1 MGNYFV
7 QSANILNAIRND
19 STMPQM
25 YRDSVPVTK
34 GTRASVRNTMGIITN
49 NDDLFNPFLTSMIN
63 RVGNVYLKNK
73 MLKQPWGIFKRD
85 VMEYGNIVENV
96 FVDIAKPHT
105 YDPSVAEN
113 EIYKREIPDVK
124 TQFFIINFYKFYKQT
139 IQVDTLKQALLSDK
153 GLYDLTDKIVLALL
167 NGERNDEFLAMKYM
181 LAREI
186 LAGNIET
193 VAIPTVTKANAHD
206 IVSVIKSTSNDL
218 TFPNRK
224 YNHAGVMNQTE
235 KSEQFLICN
244 SYFDSVMDV
253 NVLASAFNMDKA
265 EFAGRRMLVDG
276 FGKFD
281 TERLALLFA
290 DSEDYVPFTDEELA
304 QLESIPA
311 IIVDDDFF
319 VLIDTNRKMGARFNE
334 EGLYW
339 NYWLHVWKTF
349 GISAF
354 SQAAIFVPGESA
366 ITSVTVTPSTLTL
379 VPNTTSVLRANVETE
394 GFASKD
400 VTWTSSNTAIAEV
413 SSSGVVTAKATG
425 TVVITATSVADT
437 TKSGTCTLTVGSVQG
452 VDSVTMVQS
461 TETIVA
467 GGTETLSAIVIAH
480 GSINPAVQWAS
491 SSAYITFSN
500 ATTTEISTDTYLQEV
515 TITAQ
520 EQSTGNVTVTA
531 TSVADTTKAD
541 TCTVT
546 ISSGGGGGGGTFNP
560 EMTPLTIDVT
570 SDGNT
575 RVAGESVLTIPSG
588 GHYEIN
594 LVDFK
599 IPTFNT
605 DVVFSR
611 STPTQSYVEVGAI
624 GYREKFVNCAT
635 EYYNADTEQVF
646 GLQVEPNSYYFDSI
660 LQGNTTPV
668 GNVYTAT
675 GTATVTI
682 TDVDNNVSATK
693 VITVNFTYTGG

>member
-1 MGNYFV
+1 MANYFV

-19 STMPQM
+19 NTMPQM

-105 YDPSVAEN
+105 YDPTVAES

-311 IIVDDDFF
+311 ILVDDDFF

-366 ITSVTVTPSTLTL
+366 VTSVTVTPSTLALTQ
-379 VPNTTSVLRANVETE
+379 NTTSVLRANVETE

-425 TVVITATSVADT
+425 TTVITATSVADT

-480 GSINPAVQWAS
+480 GSINPAVQWVS
-491 SSAYITFSN
+491 NSAYITFSN

-531 TSVADTTKAD
+531 TSVADNTKAD

-546 ISSGGGGGGGTFNP
+546 ISSGGGGGTFNP
-560 EMTPLTIDVT
+560 EMTPETISVSSNGVDYT
-570 SDGNT
+570 
-575 RVAGESVLTIPSG
+575 AGESVLNIPQGRNYAIS
-588 GHYEIN
+588 
-594 LVDFK
+594 LVKFE
-599 IPTFNT
+599 IPTFTGASVRLSRNT
-605 DVVFSR
+605 Y
-611 STPTQSYVEVGAI
+611 TQSYVLVDDTNFAECSIIFQDGTSEWVDGLKVEANPSNF
-624 GYREKFVNCAT
+624 GYIMTDKVT
-635 EYYNADTEQVF
+635 PD
-646 GLQVEPNSYYFDSI
+646 G
-660 LQGNTTPV
+660 QG
-668 GNVYTAT
+668 VYTAT

-682 TDVDNNVSATK
+682 TDLDNGTSAVK
-693 VITVNFTYTGG
+693 EITVNFTYQGA

>member
-1 MGNYFV
+1 MGNYFG

-19 STMPQM
+19 STVPQM

-34 GTRASVRNTMGIITN
+34 GTRASVRNTTSIIIN
-49 NDDLFNPFLTSMIN
+49 NDDLFNTFLTSMIN
-63 RVGNVYLKNK
+63 RVGAVYLKNK

-96 FVDIAKPHT
+96 FVDIAKPHS
-105 YDPSVAEN
+105 YDPTVAES

-167 NGERNDEFLAMKYM
+167 NGEKNDEFLAMKYM

-281 TERLALLFA
+281 TERLEMLFA
-290 DSEDYVPFTDEELA
+290 DSEDYVPFTEEELA

-311 IIVDDDFF
+311 ILIDDDFF

-334 EGLYW
+334 QGLYW

-349 GISAF
+349 GISDF

-366 ITSVTVTPSTLTL
+366 ITSVTVTPSTLAL
-379 VPNTTSVLRANVETE
+379 APNTTSVLKADVETV
-394 GFASKD
+394 GFANKD
-400 VTWTSSNTAIAEV
+400 VTWTSSDTAVAEV
-413 SSSGVVTAKATG
+413 SSAGVLTAKATG
-425 TVVITATSVADT
+425 TAVITATSVADT
-437 TKSGTCTLTVGSVQG
+437 TKSGTCT
-452 VDSVTMVQS
+452 
-461 TETIVA
+461 
-467 GGTETLSAIVIAH
+467 
-480 GSINPAVQWAS
+480 
-491 SSAYITFSN
+491 
-500 ATTTEISTDTYLQEV
+500 
-515 TITAQ
+515 
-520 EQSTGNVTVTA
+520 
-531 TSVADTTKAD
+531 
-541 TCTVT
+541 VT
-546 ISSGGGGGGGTFNP
+546 ISSGGGGGTFNP
-560 EMTPLTIDVT
+560 TMTPTTISVT
-570 SDGNT
+570 SNGVV
-575 RVAGESVLTIPSG
+575 REAGESVLTVP
-588 GHYEIN
+588 
-594 LVDFK
+594 
-599 IPTFNT
+599 
-605 DVVFSR
+605 
-611 STPTQSYVEVGAI
+611 QGAN
-624 GYREKFVNCAT
+624 YAVSFVNFTIPNVEIDLNGNTILYNAT
-635 EYYNADTEQVF
+635 EFASCDTYWPDFETTATISGLKVTPNADNFDTIMQTIGTEGAEGYAV
-646 GLQVEPNSYYFDSI
+646 
-660 LQGNTTPV
+660 
-668 GNVYTAT
+668 T

-682 TDVDNNVSATK
+682 TDLDNATSAVK
-693 VITVNFTYTGG
+693 EITVNFTYQQG

>member
-1 MGNYFV
+1 MGNYFG

-19 STMPQM
+19 STVPQM
-25 YRDSVPVTK
+25 YRDSVPVTR
-34 GTRASVRNTMGIITN
+34 GTRASVRNTTSIIIN
-49 NDDLFNPFLTSMIN
+49 NDDLFNTFLTSMIN
-63 RVGNVYLKNK
+63 RVGAVYLKNK
-73 MLKQPWGIFKRD
+73 MLNQPWGIFKRD

-96 FVDIAKPHT
+96 FVDIAKPHS
-105 YDPSVAEN
+105 YDPSVAES

-366 ITSVTVTPSTLTL
+366 ITSVTVTPSTLEL
-379 VPNTTSVLRANVETE
+379 VPNTTSVLRADVETV
-394 GFASKD
+394 GFANKD
-400 VTWTSSNTAIAEV
+400 VTWTSSDTAVAEITPA
-413 SSSGVVTAKATG
+413 GVLTAKATG
-425 TVVITATSVADT
+425 TAVITATSVADT
-437 TKSGTCTLTVGSVQG
+437 TKAGTCTVTVGSEQG
-452 VDSVTMVQS
+452 VDSVNVYPSAM
-461 TETIVA
+461 
-467 GGTETLSAIVIAH
+467 TLGEGATAEINAVVVAH
-480 GSINPAVQWAS
+480 GAINKNVTWS
-491 SSAYITFSN
+491 SN
-500 ATTTEISTDTYLQEV
+500 NVGV
-515 TITAQ
+515 TITGSTAVTDDVTGVTTITATVNVAQ
-520 EQSTGNVTVTA
+520 GATGTATITA
-531 TSVADTTKAD
+531 TSDGDTTKSD
-541 TCTVT
+541 TCIVT
-546 ISSGGGGGGGTFNP
+546 IQSGGGGGTFNP
-560 EMTPLTIDVT
+560 EMTPMEITVGNDAGSTIYGISLLTVPQGANYVVNLVGFEVPTFGNEPIIKTLNDDTSGYFTVGHQEDEGAFTFVSYATAWSNETVLGLKIAPYGQYLNAMDSYGT
-570 SDGNT
+570 SDGQ
-575 RVAGESVLTIPSG
+575 G
-588 GHYEIN
+588 G
-594 LVDFK
+594 
-599 IPTFNT
+599 
-605 DVVFSR
+605 R
-611 STPTQSYVEVGAI
+611 
-624 GYREKFVNCAT
+624 
-635 EYYNADTEQVF
+635 
-646 GLQVEPNSYYFDSI
+646 
-660 LQGNTTPV
+660 
-668 GNVYTAT
+668 TAT

-682 TDVDNNVSATK
+682 TDLDNGTSAVK
-693 VITVNFTYTGG
+693 EITVNFTYTA

>member
-1 MGNYFV
+1 MGNYFG

-19 STMPQM
+19 STVPQM

-34 GTRASVRNTMGIITN
+34 GTRASVRNTTSIIIN
-49 NDDLFNPFLTSMIN
+49 NDDLFNTFLTSMIN
-63 RVGNVYLKNK
+63 RVGAVYLKNK

-139 IQVDTLKQALLSDK
+139 IQTDTLKQALLSDK

-167 NGERNDEFLAMKYM
+167 NGERYDEFLFMKYM

-193 VAIPTVTKANAHD
+193 VAIPTVSKANAHD
-206 IVSVIKSTSNDL
+206 IVSVIKGTSNDL

-265 EFAGRRMLVDG
+265 EFDGRRMLVDG

-290 DSEDYVPFTDEELA
+290 DSEDYVPFTEEELA

-311 IIVDDDFF
+311 VLVDDDFF
-319 VLIDTNRKMGARFNE
+319 VIIDTNRKMGARFNE
-334 EGLYW
+334 QGLYW
-339 NYWLHVWKTF
+339 NYWLHAWKTF

-366 ITSVTVTPSTLTL
+366 VTSVTVTPSTLTL

-452 VDSVTMVQS
+452 VESVNVYPSAM
-461 TETIVA
+461 
-467 GGTETLSAIVIAH
+467 TLGEDTTAEINAIVVAH
-480 GSINPAVQWAS
+480 GTINKNVTWS
-491 SSAYITFSN
+491 SN
-500 ATTTEISTDTYLQEV
+500 NVGV
-515 TITAQ
+515 TITGSTAVTNEQTGVTTITATVNVAQ
-520 EQSTGNVTVTA
+520 GATGTATITA
-531 TSVADTTKAD
+531 TSDGDTTKYD
-541 TCTVT
+541 TCIVT
-546 ISSGGGGGGGTFNP
+546 IQSGGGGGTFNP
-560 EMTPLTIDVT
+560 EMTPLTISVT
-570 SDGNT
+570 SNGVV
-575 RVAGESVLTIPSG
+575 REAGESVLTVPQGANYVANVVNFTIP
-588 GHYEIN
+588 N
-594 LVDFK
+594 
-599 IPTFNT
+599 
-605 DVVFSR
+605 
-611 STPTQSYVEVGAI
+611 VEVGLSAGDIIYNGNAFASCATSWLDVETSTSIQGLKITPNDSSFFDTTIEAI
-624 GYREKFVNCAT
+624 GTVG
-635 EYYNADTEQVF
+635 AD
-646 GLQVEPNSYYFDSI
+646 G
-660 LQGNTTPV
+660 
-668 GNVYTAT
+668 YTAT

-682 TDVDNNVSATK
+682 TDLDNGTSAVK
-693 VITVNFTYTGG
+693 EITVNFTYQQG

>member
-1 MGNYFV
+1 MGNYFG

-19 STMPQM
+19 STVPQM
-25 YRDSVPVTK
+25 YRDSVPITK
-34 GTRASVRNTMGIITN
+34 GTRASVRNTTSIIIN
-49 NDDLFNPFLTSMIN
+49 NDDLFNTFLTSMIN
-63 RVGNVYLKNK
+63 RVGAVYLKNK

-124 TQFFIINFYKFYKQT
+124 TQFFVINFYKFYKQT
-139 IQVDTLKQALLSDK
+139 IQTDTLKQALLSDK

-311 IIVDDDFF
+311 VLVDDDFF

-354 SQAAIFVPGESA
+354 SQAAIFIPGES
-366 ITSVTVTPSTLTL
+366 TVSSVTITPSTLEL
-379 VPNTTSVLRANVETE
+379 VPDTTYVLRADVETV

-400 VTWTSSNTAIAEV
+400 VTWTSSDTTIAEV
-413 SSSGVVTAKATG
+413 SSTGVLTAKAAG

-437 TKSGTCTLTVGSVQG
+437 TKSGTC
-452 VDSVTMVQS
+452 
-461 TETIVA
+461 A
-467 GGTETLSAIVIAH
+467 
-480 GSINPAVQWAS
+480 
-491 SSAYITFSN
+491 
-500 ATTTEISTDTYLQEV
+500 V
-515 TITAQ
+515 TI
-520 EQSTGNVTVTA
+520 N
-531 TSVADTTKAD
+531 
-541 TCTVT
+541 
-546 ISSGGGGGGGTFNP
+546 SGGGSGFNP
-560 EMTPLTIDVT
+560 EMTPTTISLNNDVASAESILTVPSGANYIVSLVNFAVPSFTGQNIIILPTTTSNGTVSVGANEFILYHIYWSSNEDTIAGLQIERGNDYATVMENYGT
-570 SDGNT
+570 SDGAN
-575 RVAGESVLTIPSG
+575 G
-588 GHYEIN
+588 
-594 LVDFK
+594 
-599 IPTFNT
+599 
-605 DVVFSR
+605 
-611 STPTQSYVEVGAI
+611 
-624 GYREKFVNCAT
+624 
-635 EYYNADTEQVF
+635 
-646 GLQVEPNSYYFDSI
+646 
-660 LQGNTTPV
+660 
-668 GNVYTAT
+668 YTAT

-682 TDVDNNVSATK
+682 TDLDNSVSAVK
-693 VITVNFTYTGG
+693 EITVNFTYQQG

>member
-1 MGNYFV
+1 MGNYFG

-19 STMPQM
+19 STVPQM

-34 GTRASVRNTMGIITN
+34 GTRASVRNTTSIIIN
-49 NDDLFNPFLTSMIN
+49 NDDLFNTFLTSMIN
-63 RVGNVYLKNK
+63 RVGAVYLKNK

-124 TQFFIINFYKFYKQT
+124 TQFFVVNFYKFYKQT
-139 IQVDTLKQALLSDK
+139 IQTDTLKQALLSDK

-193 VAIPTVTKANAHD
+193 VAIPTVSKTNAHD

-290 DSEDYVPFTDEELA
+290 DSDDYVPFTDEELA

-311 IIVDDDFF
+311 VLVDDDFF

-349 GISAF
+349 GISEF
-354 SQAAIFVPGESA
+354 SQAAIFIPGESA
-366 ITSVTVTPSTLTL
+366 VSSVTITPATLEL
-379 VPNTTSVLRANVETE
+379 VPDTTYVLRANVETV
-394 GFASKD
+394 GFANKD
-400 VTWTSSNTAIAEV
+400 VTWTSSDTTIAEV
-413 SSSGVVTAKATG
+413 TSAGVLTAKTAG

-437 TKSGTCTLTVGSVQG
+437 TKSGTCTVTVGSVQG
-452 VDSVTMVQS
+452 VDSVNVYPSAM
-461 TETIVA
+461 
-467 GGTETLSAIVIAH
+467 TLGEDTTAEINAIVVAH
-480 GSINPAVQWAS
+480 GAINKNVTW
-491 SSAYITFSN
+491 TSN
-500 ATTTEISTDTYLQEV
+500 NVGV
-515 TITAQ
+515 TITG
-520 EQSTGNVTVTA
+520 STAVTNDTTGVTTITA
-531 TSVADTTKAD
+531 TVNVAQGATGTATITARSLGDTTKYD

-546 ISSGGGGGGGTFNP
+546 ISSGGGGFNP
-560 EMTPLTIDVT
+560 TMTPDTITVSLVNGVETIGISELTVPSGANYTVT
-570 SDGNT
+570 VNDFA
-575 RVAGESVLTIPSG
+575 VAGKQTGIDDARSG
-588 GHYEIN
+588 N
-594 LVDFK
+594 LLISADNFAQFTTYWLDVDDNIQKHGLK
-599 IPTFNT
+599 I
-605 DVVFSR
+605 
-611 STPTQSYVEVGAI
+611 TPDI
-624 GYREKFVNCAT
+624 
-635 EYYNADTEQVF
+635 
-646 GLQVEPNSYYFDSI
+646 YYFGNIMLSEGTDDG
-660 LQGNTTPV
+660 QGGKTL
-668 GNVYTAT
+668 T
-675 GTATVTI
+675 GTVNVTI
-682 TDVDNNVSATK
+682 TDNINHVASVK
-693 VITVNFTYTGG
+693 VITVNFTYSAV

>member
-1 MGNYFV
+1 MANYFG

-19 STMPQM
+19 STTPQV
-25 YRDSVPVTK
+25 YRDSVPLTR
-34 GTRASVRNTMGIITN
+34 GTRASVHNTTSIIIN
-49 NDDLFNPFLTSMIN
+49 NDDLFNTFLTSMIN
-63 RVGNVYLKNK
+63 RVGAVYLKNK
-73 MLKQPWGIFKRD
+73 MLKQPWGIFKRN
-85 VMEYGNIVENV
+85 VMDYGNIVENV

-105 YDPSVAEN
+105 YDPEVAES
-113 EIYKREIPDVK
+113 EIYKREIPDVR
-124 TQFFIINFYKFYKQT
+124 TQFFVINFYKFYKQT
-139 IQVDTLKQALLSDK
+139 IQTDTLKQALLSDK

-186 LAGNIET
+186 LAGNIK
-193 VAIPTVTKANAHD
+193 TVTIPSVSKSNAAD

-218 TFPNRK
+218 TFPSRD
-224 YNHAGVMNQTE
+224 YNKAGVMNQTE

-265 EFAGRRMLVDG
+265 EFSGRRMLVDG

-290 DSEDYVPFTDEELA
+290 DDNDYQPFTEEELA
-304 QLESIPA
+304 QLENIPA
-311 IIVDDDFF
+311 ILIDDDFF

-334 EGLYW
+334 QGLYW

-366 ITSVTVTPSTLTL
+366 VTSVTVTPSTLTL

-413 SSSGVVTAKATG
+413 SSSGTVTAKATG

-437 TKSGTCTLTVGSVQG
+437 TKSGTCTLTVGSVSG
-452 VDSVTMVQS
+452 VERVTMVQS

-480 GSINPAVQWAS
+480 GSINPAVQWVS

-546 ISSGGGGGGGTFNP
+546 ISSGGGGGTFNP
-560 EMTPLTIDVT
+560 EMTPSEITVS

-575 RVAGESVLTIPSG
+575 DIAGASVLTVPSG
-588 GHYEIN
+588 ANYTVSFVN
-594 LVDFK
+594 VSL
-599 IPTFNT
+599 PTFEGQ
-605 DVVFSR
+605 VVSID
-611 STPTQSYVEVGAI
+611 SYTTTSGTIKVGSDTLAN
-624 GYREKFVNCAT
+624 YTTTWV
-635 EYYNADTEQVF
+635 DTETLL
-646 GLQVEPNSYYFDSI
+646 GLRLSVGSSFQSLVGY
-660 LQGNTTPV
+660 GNTV
-668 GNVYTAT
+668 T
-675 GTATVTI
+675 GTAYVMIGDLTTGQATI
-682 TDVDNNVSATK
+682 K
-693 VITVNFTYTGG
+693 EITVNFTITG

>member
-1 MGNYFV
+1 MGNYFG

-19 STMPQM
+19 STVPQM
-25 YRDSVPVTK
+25 YRDSVPITK
-34 GTRASVRNTMGIITN
+34 GTRASVRNTTSIIIN
-49 NDDLFNPFLTSMIN
+49 NDDLFNTFLTSMIN
-63 RVGNVYLKNK
+63 RVGAVYLKNK

-124 TQFFIINFYKFYKQT
+124 TQFFVVNFYKFYKQT
-139 IQVDTLKQALLSDK
+139 IQTDTLKQALLSDK

-193 VAIPTVTKANAHD
+193 VAIPTVSKANVHD

-265 EFAGRRMLVDG
+265 EFDGRRMLVDG

-311 IIVDDDFF
+311 VLVDDDFF

-349 GISAF
+349 GISEF
-354 SQAAIFVPGESA
+354 SQAAIFIPGES
-366 ITSVTVTPSTLTL
+366 TVSSVTITPSTLEL
-379 VPNTTSVLRANVETE
+379 VPDTTYVLRADVETV

-400 VTWTSSNTAIAEV
+400 VTWTSSDTTIAEV
-413 SSSGVVTAKATG
+413 SSTGVLTAKAAG

-437 TKSGTCTLTVGSVQG
+437 TKSGTC
-452 VDSVTMVQS
+452 
-461 TETIVA
+461 A
-467 GGTETLSAIVIAH
+467 
-480 GSINPAVQWAS
+480 
-491 SSAYITFSN
+491 
-500 ATTTEISTDTYLQEV
+500 
-515 TITAQ
+515 
-520 EQSTGNVTVTA
+520 
-531 TSVADTTKAD
+531 
-541 TCTVT
+541 VT
-546 ISSGGGGGGGTFNP
+546 ISSGGGSGFNP
-560 EMTPLTIDVT
+560 EMTPTTITV
-570 SDGNT
+570 SSNGVE
-575 RVAGESVLTIPSG
+575 RVAGESVLTVPQGANYAVSFVNFTIP
-588 GHYEIN
+588 N
-594 LVDFK
+594 
-599 IPTFNT
+599 
-605 DVVFSR
+605 
-611 STPTQSYVEVGAI
+611 VEVGISGGDIIYNGNAFASGLTSWLNVETSTSIQGLKIAPNDSSFFDTTIQAI
-624 GYREKFVNCAT
+624 GT
-635 EYYNADTEQVF
+635 
-646 GLQVEPNSYYFDSI
+646 
-660 LQGNTTPV
+660 QGED
-668 GNVYTAT
+668 GYTAT

-682 TDVDNNVSATK
+682 TDLTNSVSAVK
-693 VITVNFTYTGG
+693 EITVNFTYQQG

>member
-1 MGNYFV
+1 MGNYFG

-19 STMPQM
+19 STVPQM
-25 YRDSVPVTK
+25 YRDSVPITK
-34 GTRASVRNTMGIITN
+34 GTRASVRNTTSIIIN
-49 NDDLFNPFLTSMIN
+49 NDDLFNTFLTSMIN
-63 RVGNVYLKNK
+63 RVGAVYLKNK

-124 TQFFIINFYKFYKQT
+124 TQFFVVNFYKFYKQT
-139 IQVDTLKQALLSDK
+139 IQTDTLKQALLSDK

-311 IIVDDDFF
+311 VLVDDDFF

-349 GISAF
+349 GISEF
-354 SQAAIFVPGESA
+354 SQAAIFIPGES
-366 ITSVTVTPSTLTL
+366 TVSSVTITPSTLEL
-379 VPNTTSVLRANVETE
+379 VPDTTYVLRANVETV

-400 VTWTSSNTAIAEV
+400 VTWTSSDTTIAEV
-413 SSSGVVTAKATG
+413 SSTGVLTAKTAG
-425 TVVITATSVADT
+425 TVTITATSVADT
-437 TKSGTCTLTVGSVQG
+437 TKSGTCTVTVGSVQG
-452 VDSVTMVQS
+452 VDSVNVYPSSMS
-461 TETIVA
+461 
-467 GGTETLSAIVIAH
+467 LSEGATAEINAIVVAH
-480 GSINPAVQWAS
+480 GAINKNVTW
-491 SSAYITFSN
+491 TSN
-500 ATTTEISTDTYLQEV
+500 NVGV
-515 TITAQ
+515 TITNSTAVTNEQTGVTTITATVNVAQ
-520 EQSTGNVTVTA
+520 GATGTATITA
-531 TSVADTTKAD
+531 TSAGDTTKSD

-546 ISSGGGGGGGTFNP
+546 IQSGGGGGFNP
-560 EMTPLTIDVT
+560 VMVPMTISVSYDSGETTDGISMVAVPQGANYKVTLDTLEVFTGTTIERVTSGDTQGYFTVGGSNFVHYATEWSAGETVIGIKLSREGYFDTVMQTYGT
-570 SDGNT
+570 SDG
-575 RVAGESVLTIPSG
+575 AGG
-588 GHYEIN
+588 
-594 LVDFK
+594 
-599 IPTFNT
+599 
-605 DVVFSR
+605 
-611 STPTQSYVEVGAI
+611 
-624 GYREKFVNCAT
+624 
-635 EYYNADTEQVF
+635 
-646 GLQVEPNSYYFDSI
+646 
-660 LQGNTTPV
+660 
-668 GNVYTAT
+668 YTAT

-682 TDVDNNVSATK
+682 TDLDNNTSVVK
-693 VITVNFTYTGG
+693 EITVNFHYAPV

>member
-1 MGNYFV
+1 MGNYFG

-19 STMPQM
+19 STVPQM
-25 YRDSVPVTK
+25 YRDSVPITK
-34 GTRASVRNTMGIITN
+34 GTRASVRNTTSIIIN
-49 NDDLFNPFLTSMIN
+49 NDDLFNTFLTSMIN
-63 RVGNVYLKNK
+63 RVGAVYLKNK

-124 TQFFIINFYKFYKQT
+124 TQFFVVNFYKFYKQT
-139 IQVDTLKQALLSDK
+139 IQTDTLKQALLSDK

-193 VAIPTVTKANAHD
+193 VAIPTVSKANAHD

-265 EFAGRRMLVDG
+265 EFDGRRMLVDG

-311 IIVDDDFF
+311 VLVDDDFF

-349 GISAF
+349 GISEF
-354 SQAAIFVPGESA
+354 SQAAIFIPGES
-366 ITSVTVTPSTLTL
+366 TVSSVTITPSTLEL
-379 VPNTTSVLRANVETE
+379 VPDTTYVLRANVETV

-400 VTWTSSNTAIAEV
+400 VTWTSSDTTIAEV
-413 SSSGVVTAKATG
+413 SSTGVLTAKAAG
-425 TVVITATSVADT
+425 TVTITATSVSDN
-437 TKSGTCTLTVGSVQG
+437 TKYGTCTVTVGSVQG
-452 VDSVTMVQS
+452 IDSVNVYPSAMS
-461 TETIVA
+461 
-467 GGTETLSAIVIAH
+467 LSEGATAEINAIVVAH
-480 GSINPAVQWAS
+480 GAINKNVTW
-491 SSAYITFSN
+491 TSN
-500 ATTTEISTDTYLQEV
+500 NVGV
-515 TITAQ
+515 TITGSTAVTNEQTGVTTITATVNVAQ
-520 EQSTGNVTVTA
+520 GATGTATITA
-531 TSVADTTKAD
+531 TSAGDTTKSD
-541 TCTVT
+541 TCIVT
-546 ISSGGGGGGGTFNP
+546 IQSGGGGGFNP
-560 EMTPLTIDVT
+560 EMTPTTIAPGMYGIVARDDSSILTVPQ
-570 SDGNT
+570 GANYA
-575 RVAGESVLTIPSG
+575 VNLVNFTIPNVQ
-588 GHYEIN
+588 I
-594 LVDFK
+594 DFHD
-599 IPTFNT
+599 N
-605 DVVFSR
+605 
-611 STPTQSYVEVGAI
+611 AI
-624 GYREKFVNCAT
+624 YYDGVAFARCAT
-635 EYYNADTEQVF
+635 SWVDVDTSTTIQ
-646 GLQVEPNSYYFDSI
+646 GLQVEPLPPHFESA
-660 LQGNTTPV
+660 LQAIGTQ
-668 GNVYTAT
+668 GADGYTAT

-682 TDVDNNVSATK
+682 TDLDNGVSAVK
-693 VITVNFTYTGG
+693 EITVNFTYQQG

>member
-1 MGNYFV
+1 MGNYFG

-19 STMPQM
+19 STVPQM
-25 YRDSVPVTK
+25 YRDSVPITK
-34 GTRASVRNTMGIITN
+34 GTRASVRNTTSIIIN
-49 NDDLFNPFLTSMIN
+49 NDDLFNTFLTSMIN
-63 RVGNVYLKNK
+63 RVGAVYLKNK

-96 FVDIAKPHT
+96 FVDIAKPHS
-105 YDPSVAEN
+105 YDPTVAES

-281 TERLALLFA
+281 TERLEMLFA
-290 DSEDYVPFTDEELA
+290 DSADYVPFTEEELA

-311 IIVDDDFF
+311 ILIDDDFF

-334 EGLYW
+334 QGLYW

-366 ITSVTVTPSTLTL
+366 ITSVTVTPSTLAL
-379 VPNTTSVLRANVETE
+379 APNTTSVLKADVETV

-400 VTWTSSNTAIAEV
+400 VTWTSSDTAVAEITPA
-413 SSSGVVTAKATG
+413 GVLTAKATG
-425 TVVITATSVADT
+425 TAVITATSVADT
-437 TKSGTCTLTVGSVQG
+437 TK
-452 VDSVTMVQS
+452 
-461 TETIVA
+461 
-467 GGTETLSAIVIAH
+467 
-480 GSINPAVQWAS
+480 
-491 SSAYITFSN
+491 
-500 ATTTEISTDTYLQEV
+500 
-515 TITAQ
+515 
-520 EQSTGNVTVTA
+520 TG
-531 TSVADTTKAD
+531 

-546 ISSGGGGGGGTFNP
+546 IQSGGGGGTFNP
-560 EMTPLTIDVT
+560 TMTPTTISVT
-570 SDGNT
+570 SNGVV
-575 RVAGESVLTIPSG
+575 REAGESVLTVP
-588 GHYEIN
+588 
-594 LVDFK
+594 
-599 IPTFNT
+599 
-605 DVVFSR
+605 
-611 STPTQSYVEVGAI
+611 QGAN
-624 GYREKFVNCAT
+624 YAVSFVNFT
-635 EYYNADTEQVF
+635 IPGVEIEFNADTKTIMYNATEF
-646 GLQVEPNSYYFDSI
+646 ASYDTYWRDTDTMATLSGLKVTPNADNFDTI
-660 LQGNTTPV
+660 IQTIGTEGAEGYAV
-668 GNVYTAT
+668 T

-682 TDVDNNVSATK
+682 TDLDNSTSAVK
-693 VITVNFTYTGG
+693 EITVNFTYQQG

>member
-1 MGNYFV
+1 MGNYFG

-19 STMPQM
+19 STVPQM
-25 YRDSVPVTK
+25 YRDSVPITK
-34 GTRASVRNTMGIITN
+34 GTRASVRNTTSIIIN
-49 NDDLFNPFLTSMIN
+49 NDDLFNTFLTSMIN
-63 RVGNVYLKNK
+63 RVGAVYLKNK

-124 TQFFIINFYKFYKQT
+124 TQFFVVNFYKFYKQT
-139 IQVDTLKQALLSDK
+139 IQTDTLKQALLSDK

-311 IIVDDDFF
+311 VLVDDDFF

-349 GISAF
+349 GISEF
-354 SQAAIFVPGESA
+354 SQAAIFIPGES
-366 ITSVTVTPSTLTL
+366 TVSSVTITPSTLEL
-379 VPNTTSVLRANVETE
+379 VPDTTYVLRADVETV

-400 VTWTSSNTAIAEV
+400 VTWTSSDTAVAEV
-413 SSSGVVTAKATG
+413 SSTGVLTAKTAG

-437 TKSGTCTLTVGSVQG
+437 TKSGTCTVTVGSVQG
-452 VDSVTMVQS
+452 VDSVNVYPSAMSLGENT
-461 TETIVA
+461 TAEIN
-467 GGTETLSAIVIAH
+467 AIVVAH
-480 GSINPAVQWAS
+480 GTINKNVTW
-491 SSAYITFSN
+491 TSN
-500 ATTTEISTDTYLQEV
+500 NVGV
-515 TITAQ
+515 TITGSTAVTN
-520 EQSTGNVTVTA
+520 EQTGVTTITATVNVAIGATGTATITA
-531 TSVADTTKAD
+531 TSDGDTTKSD
-541 TCTVT
+541 TCIVT
-546 ISSGGGGGGGTFNP
+546 IQSGGGGFNP
-560 EMTPLTIDVT
+560 EMIPATIDVGYNGQT
-570 SDGNT
+570 SET
-575 RVAGESVLTIPSG
+575 TVGESVLTIPQG
-588 GHYEIN
+588 ANYVIN
-594 LVDFK
+594 
-599 IPTFNT
+599 
-605 DVVFSR
+605 
-611 STPTQSYVEVGAI
+611 
-624 GYREKFVNCAT
+624 FVNFTIPDVQIIINNNNIHINDYPLGDVAT
-635 EYYNADTEQVF
+635 SWID
-646 GLQVEPNSYYFDSI
+646 D
-660 LQGNTTPV
+660 
-668 GNVYTAT
+668 GNVIQGLKVTPNTIYFGSVLQDIGTSDGQGGYTAT

-682 TDVDNNVSATK
+682 TDLDNGTSAVK
-693 VITVNFTYTGG
+693 EITVNFTYQGA

>member
-1 MGNYFV
+1 MGNYFG

-19 STMPQM
+19 STVPQM
-25 YRDSVPVTK
+25 YRDSVPITK
-34 GTRASVRNTMGIITN
+34 GTRASVRNTTSIIIN
-49 NDDLFNPFLTSMIN
+49 NDDLFNTFLTSMIN
-63 RVGNVYLKNK
+63 RVGAVYLKNK

-124 TQFFIINFYKFYKQT
+124 TQFFVVNFYKFYKQT
-139 IQVDTLKQALLSDK
+139 IQTDTLKQALLSDK

-290 DSEDYVPFTDEELA
+290 DSEDYEPFTDEELA

-311 IIVDDDFF
+311 VLVDDDFF

-349 GISAF
+349 GISEF
-354 SQAAIFVPGESA
+354 SQAAIFIPGES
-366 ITSVTVTPSTLTL
+366 TVSSVTITPSTLDL
-379 VPNTTSVLRANVETE
+379 VPNTTSVLRADVETV

-400 VTWTSSNTAIAEV
+400 VTWTSSDTTVAEV
-413 SSSGVVTAKATG
+413 TTAGVLTAKAPG
-425 TVVITATSVADT
+425 TAVITATSVADT
-437 TKSGTCTLTVGSVQG
+437 TKAGTCTVTVGSVSG
-452 VDSVTMVQS
+452 VDSVNVYPSAM
-461 TETIVA
+461 
-467 GGTETLSAIVIAH
+467 TLGEDTTAEINAIVVAH
-480 GSINPAVQWAS
+480 GAINKNVTWS
-491 SSAYITFSN
+491 SN
-500 ATTTEISTDTYLQEV
+500 NVGV
-515 TITAQ
+515 TITGSAAVTNEQTGVTTITATVNVAQ
-520 EQSTGNVTVTA
+520 GATGTATITA
-531 TSVADTTKAD
+531 TSDGDTTKSD
-541 TCTVT
+541 TCIVT
-546 ISSGGGGGGGTFNP
+546 IQSGGGGGETFNP
-560 EMTPLTIDVT
+560 TMTPLTISVT
-570 SDGNT
+570 SNGVN
-575 RVAGESVLTIPSG
+575 REAGESVLTVP
-588 GHYEIN
+588 
-594 LVDFK
+594 
-599 IPTFNT
+599 
-605 DVVFSR
+605 
-611 STPTQSYVEVGAI
+611 QGANYAI
-624 GYREKFVNCAT
+624 SFVNFT
-635 EYYNADTEQVF
+635 IPDVEIGISNGIILYNADTEFASCATSWLDTDTMTTVQ
-646 GLQVEPNSYYFDSI
+646 GLKVTPDSTNFDTI
-660 LQGNTTPV
+660 MTTI
-668 GNVYTAT
+668 GTLGADGYTAT

-682 TDVDNNVSATK
+682 TDLDNGTSAVK
-693 VITVNFTYTGG
+693 EITVNFTYQQG

>member
-1 MGNYFV
+1 MANYFG

-19 STMPQM
+19 STTPQI
-25 YRDSVPVTK
+25 YRDSVPLTRGTK
-34 GTRASVRNTMGIITN
+34 ASVHNTTSIIIN
-49 NDDLFNPFLTSMIN
+49 NDDLFNTFLTSMIN
-63 RVGNVYLKNK
+63 RVGAVYLKNK
-73 MLKQPWGIFKRD
+73 MLKQPWGIFKRN
-85 VMEYGNIVENV
+85 VMDYGNIVENV

-105 YDPSVAEN
+105 YDPEVAES

-124 TQFFIINFYKFYKQT
+124 TQFFVINFYKFYKQT
-139 IQVDTLKQALLSDK
+139 IQTDTLKQALLSDK

-167 NGERNDEFLAMKYM
+167 NGEKNDEFLAMKYM

-224 YNHAGVMNQTE
+224 YNQAGVMNQTE

-281 TERLALLFA
+281 TERLEMLFA
-290 DSEDYVPFTDEELA
+290 DSADYVPFTEEELA

-311 IIVDDDFF
+311 ILIDDDFF

-334 EGLYW
+334 QGLYW

-354 SQAAIFVPGESA
+354 SQAAIFVPGESVV
-366 ITSVTVTPSTLTL
+366 TSVTITPSTLEL
-379 VPNTTSVLRANVETE
+379 VPDTTYVLRANVETE

-400 VTWTSSNTAIAEV
+400 VTWTSSDTTIAEV
-413 SSSGVVTAKATG
+413 SSSGVLTAKAVG
-425 TVVITATSVADT
+425 TVTITATSVADT
-437 TKSGTCTLTVGSVQG
+437 TKAGTCTVTVGSVQG
-452 VDSVTMVQS
+452 VDSVNVYPSAM
-461 TETIVA
+461 
-467 GGTETLSAIVIAH
+467 TLGENTTAEINAIVVAH
-480 GSINPAVQWAS
+480 GAINKNVTW
-491 SSAYITFSN
+491 TSN
-500 ATTTEISTDTYLQEV
+500 NVGV
-515 TITAQ
+515 TITDSTAVTN
-520 EQSTGNVTVTA
+520 EQTGVTTITA
-531 TSVADTTKAD
+531 TVNVAQGASGTATITARSDGDTTKSD

-546 ISSGGGGGGGTFNP
+546 IQSGGSVFNP
-560 EMTPLTIDVT
+560 EMTPDTISVSSNGISYT
-570 SDGNT
+570 
-575 RVAGESVLTIPSG
+575 AGESILTIPQGANYAIS
-588 GHYEIN
+588 
-594 LVDFK
+594 LVNFV
-599 IPTFNT
+599 IPTFT
-605 DVVFSR
+605 GTTVQLVGS
-611 STPTQSYVEVGAI
+611 SPSQSYIEVNGSRCI
-624 GYREKFVNCAT
+624 ELAT
-635 EYYNADTEQVF
+635 YFTIDYEYVA
-646 GLQVEPNSYYFDSI
+646 GLQVAPNSGYFDSI
-660 LQGNTTPV
+660 MQQYGTSGV
-668 GNVYTAT
+668 DGYTAT

-682 TDVDNNVSATK
+682 TDVDNGTSAVK
-693 VITVNFTYTGG
+693 DIIVNFTYQQG

>member
-1 MGNYFV
+1 MGNYFG

-19 STMPQM
+19 STVPQM
-25 YRDSVPVTK
+25 YRDSVPITK
-34 GTRASVRNTMGIITN
+34 GTRASVRNTTSIIIN
-49 NDDLFNPFLTSMIN
+49 NDDLFNTFLTSMIN
-63 RVGNVYLKNK
+63 RVGAVYLKNK

-124 TQFFIINFYKFYKQT
+124 TQFFVVNFYKFYKQT
-139 IQVDTLKQALLSDK
+139 IQTDTLKQALLSDK

-311 IIVDDDFF
+311 VLVDDDFF

-349 GISAF
+349 GISEF
-354 SQAAIFVPGESA
+354 SQAAIFIPGES
-366 ITSVTVTPSTLTL
+366 TVSSVTITPSTLEL
-379 VPNTTSVLRANVETE
+379 VPDTTYVLRANVETV

-400 VTWTSSNTAIAEV
+400 VTWTSSDTTIAEV
-413 SSSGVVTAKATG
+413 SSTGVLTAKAAG

-437 TKSGTCTLTVGSVQG
+437 TKSGTCTVTVGSVQG
-452 VDSVTMVQS
+452 VDSVNVYPSAMSLSENS
-461 TETIVA
+461 TAEIN
-467 GGTETLSAIVIAH
+467 AIVVAH
-480 GSINPAVQWAS
+480 GAINKNVTW
-491 SSAYITFSN
+491 TSN
-500 ATTTEISTDTYLQEV
+500 NVGV
-515 TITAQ
+515 TITGSTAVTNDLTGVTTITANVNVAQ
-520 EQSTGNVTVTA
+520 GATGTATITA
-531 TSVADTTKAD
+531 TSDGDTTKSD

-546 ISSGGGGGGGTFNP
+546 INSGGGSGFNP
-560 EMTPLTIDVT
+560 EMTPTTITV
-570 SDGNT
+570 SSNGEY
-575 RVAGESVLTIPSG
+575 RVAGESVLTVPQG
-588 GHYEIN
+588 ANYVVN
-594 LVDFK
+594 LVDFTIPNVEILFSIDGRIIYNGNEFAHSITRWLDVETSTSFQGLQI
-599 IPTFNT
+599 IPTGSDFDT
-605 DVVFSR
+605 
-611 STPTQSYVEVGAI
+611 TIQLIGTQGEDG
-624 GYREKFVNCAT
+624 
-635 EYYNADTEQVF
+635 
-646 GLQVEPNSYYFDSI
+646 
-660 LQGNTTPV
+660 
-668 GNVYTAT
+668 YTAT

-682 TDVDNNVSATK
+682 TDLTNGVSAVK
-693 VITVNFTYTGG
+693 EITVNFTYQRG

>member
-1 MGNYFV
+1 MGNYFG

-19 STMPQM
+19 STVPQM
-25 YRDSVPVTK
+25 YRDSVPITK
-34 GTRASVRNTMGIITN
+34 GTRASVRNTTSIIIN
-49 NDDLFNPFLTSMIN
+49 NDDLFNTFLTSMIN
-63 RVGNVYLKNK
+63 RVGAVYLKNK

-124 TQFFIINFYKFYKQT
+124 TQFFVINFYKFYKQT
-139 IQVDTLKQALLSDK
+139 IQTDTLKQALLSDK

-193 VAIPTVTKANAHD
+193 VAIPTVSKTNAHD

-311 IIVDDDFF
+311 VLVDDDFF

-354 SQAAIFVPGESA
+354 SQAAIFIPGES
-366 ITSVTVTPSTLTL
+366 TVSSVTITPSKLEL
-379 VPNTTSVLRANVETE
+379 VPDTTYVLRANVETV

-400 VTWTSSNTAIAEV
+400 VTWTSSDTTIAEV
-413 SSSGVVTAKATG
+413 SSAGVLTAKAAG

-437 TKSGTCTLTVGSVQG
+437 TKSGTCT
-452 VDSVTMVQS
+452 
-461 TETIVA
+461 
-467 GGTETLSAIVIAH
+467 
-480 GSINPAVQWAS
+480 
-491 SSAYITFSN
+491 
-500 ATTTEISTDTYLQEV
+500 V
-515 TITAQ
+515 TI
-520 EQSTGNVTVTA
+520 N
-531 TSVADTTKAD
+531 
-541 TCTVT
+541 
-546 ISSGGGGGGGTFNP
+546 SGGGSGFNP
-560 EMTPLTIDVT
+560 EMTPTTIT
-570 SDGNT
+570 SGVN
-575 RVAGESVLTIPSG
+575 AGVSEIGTSVLTIPQGANYVANVVNFTIPNVQIDFSSG
-588 GHYEIN
+588 SLYYNGNEFARCDSGW
-594 LVDFK
+594 LDD
-599 IPTFNT
+599 T
-605 DVVFSR
+605 
-611 STPTQSYVEVGAI
+611 TPTQ
-624 GYREKFVNCAT
+624 
-635 EYYNADTEQVF
+635 
-646 GLQVEPNSYYFDSI
+646 GLKVEPNRPNFETT
-660 LQGNTTPV
+660 LQAIGTQ
-668 GNVYTAT
+668 GADGYTAT

-682 TDVDNNVSATK
+682 TDLDNSVSAVK
-693 VITVNFTYTGG
+693 EITVNFTYQQG

>member
-1 MGNYFV
+1 MGNYFG

-19 STMPQM
+19 STVPQM

-34 GTRASVRNTMGIITN
+34 GTRASVRNTTSIIIN
-49 NDDLFNPFLTSMIN
+49 NDDLFNTFLTSMIN
-63 RVGNVYLKNK
+63 RVGAVYLKNK

-124 TQFFIINFYKFYKQT
+124 TQFFVVNFYKFYKQT
-139 IQVDTLKQALLSDK
+139 IQTDTLKQALLSDK

-290 DSEDYVPFTDEELA
+290 DSEDYVPFTNEELA

-311 IIVDDDFF
+311 VLVDDDFF

-349 GISAF
+349 GISEF
-354 SQAAIFVPGESA
+354 SQAAIFIPGES
-366 ITSVTVTPSTLTL
+366 TVSSVTITPSTLEL
-379 VPNTTSVLRANVETE
+379 VPDTTYVLRADVETV

-400 VTWTSSNTAIAEV
+400 VTWTSSDTTVAEV
-413 SSSGVVTAKATG
+413 SSTGVLTAKAAG

-437 TKSGTCTLTVGSVQG
+437 TKSGTC
-452 VDSVTMVQS
+452 
-461 TETIVA
+461 A
-467 GGTETLSAIVIAH
+467 
-480 GSINPAVQWAS
+480 
-491 SSAYITFSN
+491 
-500 ATTTEISTDTYLQEV
+500 V
-515 TITAQ
+515 TI
-520 EQSTGNVTVTA
+520 N
-531 TSVADTTKAD
+531 
-541 TCTVT
+541 
-546 ISSGGGGGGGTFNP
+546 SGGGSGFNP
-560 EMTPLTIDVT
+560 EMTPTTITVSSNGVD
-570 SDGNT
+570 
-575 RVAGESVLTIPSG
+575 RVAGESVLTVPQGANYAVSFVNFTIPNVQDIGLSDG
-588 GHYEIN
+588 RIIYNGNEFAHSITSWLDVETSTSIQG
-594 LVDFK
+594 LK
-599 IPTFNT
+599 IIPTDSDFDT
-605 DVVFSR
+605 
-611 STPTQSYVEVGAI
+611 TIQAI
-624 GYREKFVNCAT
+624 GT
-635 EYYNADTEQVF
+635 QGAD
-646 GLQVEPNSYYFDSI
+646 G
-660 LQGNTTPV
+660 
-668 GNVYTAT
+668 YTAT

-682 TDVDNNVSATK
+682 TDLTNSVSAVK
-693 VITVNFTYTGG
+693 EITVNFTYQQG

>member
-1 MGNYFV
+1 MGNYFG

-19 STMPQM
+19 STVPQM

-34 GTRASVRNTMGIITN
+34 GTRASVRNTTSIIIN
-49 NDDLFNPFLTSMIN
+49 NDDLFNTFLTSMIN
-63 RVGNVYLKNK
+63 RVGAVYLKNK

-96 FVDIAKPHT
+96 FVDIAKPHS
-105 YDPSVAEN
+105 YDPTVAES

-281 TERLALLFA
+281 TERLEMLFA
-290 DSEDYVPFTDEELA
+290 DSADYVPFTEEELA

-311 IIVDDDFF
+311 ILIDDDFF

-334 EGLYW
+334 QGLYW

-366 ITSVTVTPSTLTL
+366 ITSVTVTPSTLAL
-379 VPNTTSVLRANVETE
+379 APNTTSVLKADVETV

-400 VTWTSSNTAIAEV
+400 VTWTSSDTAVAEV
-413 SSSGVVTAKATG
+413 SSAGVLTAKATG
-425 TVVITATSVADT
+425 TAVITATSVADT
-437 TKSGTCTLTVGSVQG
+437 TK
-452 VDSVTMVQS
+452 
-461 TETIVA
+461 
-467 GGTETLSAIVIAH
+467 
-480 GSINPAVQWAS
+480 
-491 SSAYITFSN
+491 
-500 ATTTEISTDTYLQEV
+500 
-515 TITAQ
+515 
-520 EQSTGNVTVTA
+520 TG
-531 TSVADTTKAD
+531 

-546 ISSGGGGGGGTFNP
+546 IQSGGGGGTFNP
-560 EMTPLTIDVT
+560 TMTPTTISVT
-570 SDGNT
+570 SNGVV
-575 RVAGESVLTIPSG
+575 REAGESVLTVPQGANYAVSFVNFTIPNVQTGVSG
-588 GHYEIN
+588 GDIIYNGNAFASGLTGWLDVETSTSIQG
-594 LVDFK
+594 LK
-599 IPTFNT
+599 ITP
-605 DVVFSR
+605 D
-611 STPTQSYVEVGAI
+611 ST
-624 GYREKFVNCAT
+624 
-635 EYYNADTEQVF
+635 
-646 GLQVEPNSYYFDSI
+646 YFDST
-660 LQGNTTPV
+660 LQDIGTL
-668 GNVYTAT
+668 GADGYTAT

-682 TDVDNNVSATK
+682 TDLDNATSAVK
-693 VITVNFTYTGG
+693 EITVNFTYQQG